1 LPRDY
6 AAFHRHETF
15 AAANLR
21 DGPGRPLGSYEAAI
35 HIAGASRA
43 TAKGVALRSHSI
55 AREDIMPIGNF
66 SAGGFL
72 GAALMLM
79 SGGASAFDD
88 SNYPDLKGQWNRQ
101 ETPGI
106 APSFD
111 PTKRPGLA
119 QKAPLTPE
127 YQKVLE
133 ASLADQAAGGGGF
146 APDYLCI
153 SSGMPMRMTAYTPL
167 EFIVTAD
174 TTHIAGPD
182 GYMHRRIY
190 TDGRDWPADVEPSRI
205 GYSIGRWIDEDADG
219 KFDTLLVETRYFRGQ
234 RAFDQ
239 TGIPLHEDN
248 QTVVMERIYLD
259 KTNRN
264 ILHDEMTVID
274 HALTRP
280 WTVMKSYVREPST
293 RAVWIAWDCA
303 EGNPHVRIGPEDYM
317 VGGDGLLMPA
327 KKGQQPP
334 DLRYFEMRK

>member
-15 AAANLR
+15 AAASLR

-88 SNYPDLKGQWNRQ
+88 SNYPDLNGQWNRQ

-127 YQKVLE
+127 YQKILE

-174 TTHIAGPD
+174 TTHVAGPD

-280 WTVMKSYVREPST
+280 WTVMKSYVRDPST
-293 RAVWIAWDCA
+293 RPVWIAWDCA
-303 EGNPHVRIGPEDYM
+303 EGNPHVRIGLEDYM

-334 DLRYFEMRK
+334 DLRYFETRK

>member
-1 LPRDY
+1 MSD
-6 AAFHRHETF
+6 
-15 AAANLR
+15 
-21 DGPGRPLGSYEAAI
+21 
-35 HIAGASRA
+35 
-43 TAKGVALRSHSI
+43 SI
-55 AREDIMPIGNF
+55 AREDIMSIRNF
-66 SAGGFL
+66 SAGGLL
-72 GAALMLM
+72 GAALMFM

-111 PTKRPGLA
+111 PSKRPGLA

-127 YQKVLE
+127 YQKILE

-174 TTHIAGPD
+174 TTHVAGPD

-190 TDGRDWPADVEPSRI
+190 TDGRDWPTDVEPSRI

-239 TGIPLHEDN
+239 TGIPLHADN

-259 KTNRN
+259 KTNPN
-264 ILHDEMTVID
+264 ILRDEMTVVD

-280 WTVMKSYVREPST
+280 WTVMKSYVRDPSK
-293 RAVWIAWDCA
+293 RPVWIAWDCA

-334 DLRYFEMRK
+334 DLRYFNETRK